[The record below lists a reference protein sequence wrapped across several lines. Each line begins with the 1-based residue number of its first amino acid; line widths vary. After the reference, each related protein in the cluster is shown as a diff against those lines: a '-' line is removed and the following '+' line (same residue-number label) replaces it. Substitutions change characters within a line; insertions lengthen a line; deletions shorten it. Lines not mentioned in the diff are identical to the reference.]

1 MPHGAP
7 LWPNYGDFQSAPI
20 NGHSQRPSACIKGAK
35 PRHHRG
41 MLLWRA
47 IPTARLQR
55 RPLKLTWA
63 ATRSFAAAAQELRE
77 RLCALNGW
85 RRAHSN
91 ANCDRFSRVRQM
103 VGRGPQE
110 LRG

>member
-7 LWPNYGDFQSAPI
+7 FWPDYGDFQSAPI

-47 IPTARLQR
+47 IPMRACSAGPLNLRGLRHDRLQQLR
-55 RPLKLTWA
+55 K
-63 ATRSFAAAAQELRE
+63 SF
-77 RLCALNGW
+77 G
-85 RRAHSN
+85 SGY
-91 ANCDRFSRVRQM
+91 VR
-103 VGRGPQE
+103 
-110 LRG
+110 